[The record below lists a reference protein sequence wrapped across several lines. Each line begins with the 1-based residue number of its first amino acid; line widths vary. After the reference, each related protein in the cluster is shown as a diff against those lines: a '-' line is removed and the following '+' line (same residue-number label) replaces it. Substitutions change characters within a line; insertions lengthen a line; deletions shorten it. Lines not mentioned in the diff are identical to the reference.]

1 MKSENRSN
9 FYLINKPKTWTSQDL
24 CTKFKYLYRFNKV
37 GHAGTLDPNAEG
49 LMLVATDKY
58 TKLFNYSEETNK
70 TYKVSALFGYSSDSL
85 DTDTDVVKNEAID
98 LTDKINELDISL
110 NTFLGTSMQTPPIYS
125 AVKIDGKRLYKYAR
139 QGEDI
144 DIPAREITVDSF
156 ELLKTSGNEADF
168 LITVSKGTY
177 IRSLIRDLALKLGTT
192 AVVSEILRTKI
203 GKLSIDYPEYINDIN
218 KLDKNSLPES
228 LHWSKVLNMPILE
241 IDDELCS
248 DVEHGELISNNVFK
262 NNEITILENNN
273 KIAALYTPFNEKYF
287 KPEKVLL

>member
-24 CTKFKYLYRFNKV
+24 CSKFKYLYRFNKV

-85 DTDTDVVKNEAID
+85 DTDTDVVKNDAID

-248 DVEHGELISNNVFK
+248 DVEPVS
-262 NNEITILENNN
+262 
-273 KIAALYTPFNEKYF
+273 YTHLRAHET
-287 KPEKVLL
+287 

>member
-1 MKSENRSN
+1 
-9 FYLINKPKTWTSQDL
+9 
-24 CTKFKYLYRFNKV
+24 
-37 GHAGTLDPNAEG
+37 
-49 LMLVATDKY
+49 
-58 TKLFNYSEETNK
+58 
-70 TYKVSALFGYSSDSL
+70 
-85 DTDTDVVKNEAID
+85 
-98 LTDKINELDISL
+98 
-110 NTFLGTSMQTPPIYS
+110 MQTPPIYS

-248 DVEHGELISNNVFK
+248 DVEHGELISNNLFK